1 MRGLLRNGLIK
12 LEWKTA
18 SDMAF
23 SVLGHNDDDLSI
35 LMLIY

>member
-1 MRGLLRNGLIK
+1 MRGLLRNGLIV
-12 LEWKTA
+12 LERKVG

-35 LMLIY
+35 LMRIN